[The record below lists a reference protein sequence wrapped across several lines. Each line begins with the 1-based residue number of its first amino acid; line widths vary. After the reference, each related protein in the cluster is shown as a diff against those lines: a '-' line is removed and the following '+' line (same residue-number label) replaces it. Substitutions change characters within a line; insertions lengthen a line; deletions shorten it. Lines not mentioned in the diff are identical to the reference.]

1 MTTLKAFNYPDPGAF
16 LERVRHGLEQH
27 EATNSLMLG
36 ILFHATRE
44 PRAAAQ
50 GIINVAVEDGEAWRL
65 AAIMM
70 PTRPLL
76 LSAATHPSDHAIEAL
91 AAHLQ
96 EMEAPVTAVVAPV
109 SLARAF
115 AEAWSQRIGC
125 NFEVRFQ
132 QRIHRLTEVRVPV
145 NHSGLLRIA
154 TDRDIELVAQW
165 FLEFDIEALNEHD
178 ADRARERA
186 IERVS
191 GGVVY
196 LWDDGE
202 PRAMAMRVRT
212 TTHTASIG
220 GVYTPPQWRGNGHA
234 TAAVAQLSR
243 QLLHQ
248 GYAMC
253 VLYTDLANPVSNS
266 IYRRIGYEPVMDSD
280 HIVFHSRSDSAG

>member
-1 MTTLKAFNYPDPGAF
+1 MTNLEAINYPEPGAF
-16 LERVRHGLEQH
+16 LERVRHGLEQQ
-27 EATNSLMLG
+27 EAANSLMLG

-50 GIINVAVEDGEAWRL
+50 GIINVVVEDGEGWSI

-70 PTRPLL
+70 PSRPLL
-76 LSAATHPSDHAIEAL
+76 LSAATHPSDRAIEAL
-91 AAHLQ
+91 TEHLQ
-96 EMEAPVTAVVAPV
+96 AMDLPITAVVAPV

-115 AEAWSQRIGC
+115 AEAWSQRVGC
-125 NFEVRFQ
+125 NVEVRFQ
-132 QRIHRLTEVRVPV
+132 QRIHRLTEVRLPV

-154 TDRDIELVAQW
+154 TDGDIERVAQW

-186 IERVS
+186 IKRVS
-191 GGVVY
+191 AGVVY

-202 PRAMAMRVRT
+202 ARAMAVRVRT

-220 GVYTPPQWRGNGHA
+220 GVYTPPHWRGNGHA

-243 QLLHQ
+243 ELLNE

-266 IYRRIGYEPVMDSD
+266 IYRRIGYEPVVDSD
-280 HIVFHSRSDSAG
+280 HIVFTQPR